1 MVAPQLLFRQ
11 RPDWGGGGGV
21 RPRTDGQINETA
33 GSLLKRSHVITVHQ
47 TDRALKL
54 SPLSLWSRRERDKT
68 QTDWLV
74 KGFKCQNFHRPQLEW
89 ICRSA
94 RRTGSGGGGGGG
106 RRGGRPPV
114 YTQHNDRR
122 PRDITADTPEIN
134 RLLDYELYFQLIWV

>member
-11 RPDWGGGGGV
+11 RPDWGEGGGV

-106 RRGGRPPV
+106 CRGGGLQFTLNTMTVALVTSRR
-114 YTQHNDRR
+114 TQ
-122 PRDITADTPEIN
+122 IN
-134 RLLDYELYFQLIWV
+134 RRLDYELYFQLIWV

>member
-11 RPDWGGGGGV
+11 RPDWGEGGGV

-106 RRGGRPPV
+106 RRGGGGLQFTLNTMTVALVTSRRTRRRSTGSSITS
-114 YTQHNDRR
+114 YTFN
-122 PRDITADTPEIN
+122 
-134 RLLDYELYFQLIWV
+134 